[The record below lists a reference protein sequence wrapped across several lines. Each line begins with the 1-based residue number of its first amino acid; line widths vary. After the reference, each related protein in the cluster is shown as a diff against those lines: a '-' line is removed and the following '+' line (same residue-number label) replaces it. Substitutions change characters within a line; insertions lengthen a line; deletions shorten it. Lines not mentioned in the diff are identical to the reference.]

1 MPKRFG
7 FRGTVWQWAA
17 AVKSKDQTS
26 SALASPAMANKRIG
40 LVDVAAEAGVSVTT
54 ASDALN
60 GKGRLAVATRQR
72 VREAA
77 ERLGYRPNVL
87 ARSLVGARTGLIAVA
102 FSHTGDITAALAD
115 KDYLRQAVVALTGEA
130 LELEV
135 GLVLGPPTRHP
146 EMWSKIPVDGLIV
159 FSPVRGDPLLPQIR
173 SQGTPT
179 VLIGRDPDGAHRDP
193 CVDNDHLA
201 GTRTVLDHLEAR
213 GAVRPGLL
221 AVDLDDAFTDDCIT
235 GYRGWCADRSV
246 EPRIVMVPAETP
258 EREAAALIERAL
270 SGPEA
275 PDALH
280 TTVWEMGARV
290 AETASRLGLR
300 IPEDLM
306 IVACGDTEP
315 LPGEL
320 PITQLKLFPEVAA
333 LEAIELLMALIQAT
347 PSRSDREVPT
357 ELVVRTSTST
367 RIRR

>member
-1 MPKRFG
+1 M
-7 FRGTVWQWAA
+7 
-17 AVKSKDQTS
+17 
-26 SALASPAMANKRIG
+26 
-40 LVDVAAEAGVSVTT
+40 DVAAEAGVSITT

-60 GKGRLAVATRQR
+60 GKGRLAVGTRRR

-77 ERLGYRPNVL
+77 ERLGYRPNPL

-115 KDYLRQAVVALTGEA
+115 KDYLRQAVVALTGDA
-130 LELEV
+130 LEHEV
-135 GLVLGPPTRHP
+135 GIVVGPPTRHL

-159 FSPVRGDPLLPQIR
+159 FSPVRGDPLLSQIR
-173 SQGTPT
+173 SEGTPM
-179 VLIGRDPDGAHRDP
+179 VLVGRDPDGGHGDP

-201 GTRTVLDHLEAR
+201 GTRTILDHLEAR
-213 GAVRPGLL
+213 GAIRPGLI

-235 GYRGWCADRSV
+235 GYRGWCADRSL

-258 EREAAALIERAL
+258 EREAVALIGSTI
-270 SGPEA
+270 SGPDA

-290 AETASRLGLR
+290 VETASRLGLR

-306 IVACGDTEP
+306 ITACGDTEP

-333 LEAIELLMALIQAT
+333 HEAIDLLMALIQRM
-347 PSRSDREVPT
+347 PSGADREVPT
-357 ELVVRTSTST
+357 ELVARTSTD
-367 RIRR
+367 RRTAG